1 MPNLIGSKVIL
12 REYRREDLEY
22 MRKWVN
28 DPEVVDKMS
37 DIFLFPHSVVQT
49 EAFLNSKLEGKGDPG
64 FVIAEKESGA
74 YLGQIDLINLDWKN
88 RVSRFGIVIGDVNH
102 RGRGYGSEAIRLLQ
116 KHAFERLNLNKLE
129 LEVYDFN
136 THAYQCYLKCGF
148 KEEGR
153 LRQGYYIHGQYHD
166 KIIMGILKSEY
177 ETGNFSKLYTRK
189 ETGNDE

>member
-1 MPNLIGSKVIL
+1 MPNIIGSKIIL
-12 REYRREDLEY
+12 REYRREDLAS
-22 MRKWVN
+22 MRQWVN
-28 DPEVVDKMS
+28 DPEVVDKLS

-49 EAFLNSKLEGKGDPG
+49 ESFLNGKLEGKGDPG
-64 FVIAEKESGA
+64 FVIADKESGA
-74 YLGQIDLINLDWKN
+74 YIGQIDLVNLDWKN
-88 RVSRFGIVIGDVNH
+88 RLSRFGIVIGDANL

-136 THAYQCYLKCGF
+136 TNAYRCYLKCGF

-153 LRQGYYIHGQYHD
+153 LRESHYIHGWYHD

-177 ETGNFSKLYTRK
+177 EQGGGDFLRS
-189 ETGNDE
+189 

>member
-1 MPNLIGSKVIL
+1 MPNIIGSKIML
-12 REYRREDLEY
+12 REYRREDLEH

-28 DPEVVDKMS
+28 DPEVADKLS

-49 EAFLNSKLEGKGDPG
+49 ENFLNGKLEGKGDPG

-74 YLGQIDLINLDWKN
+74 YIGQIDLMNLDWKN
-88 RVSRFGIVIGDVNH
+88 RVTRFGIVIGNAKQ
-102 RGRGYGSEAIRLLQ
+102 RGCGYGSEAIRLLQ
-116 KHAFERLNLNKLE
+116 QHTFERLNLNKIE

-136 THAYQCYLKCGF
+136 TNAYQCYLKCGF

-153 LRQGYYIHGQYHD
+153 LRQGYYIHGRYHD

-177 ETGNFSKLYTRK
+177 ETRES
-189 ETGNDE
+189 